1 MNIAIPSAARKWCLR
16 TCATTRHVLETIII
30 CELPWRRPPPPAPFY
45 CCFLCCS
52 SSQHALT
59 FVRCPVC
66 TPTNNQP
73 GDCFAGLVTP
83 AGLASLQLPGPVHH
97 TPSFLSL
104 FFWLLYPRCL
114 LPGLLI
120 NFFRSPVPLFS
131 LDKSIKNK
139 EREYKNKS
147 K

>member
-1 MNIAIPSAARKWCLR
+1 MFENVCDHSSRFRNHHHLR
-16 TCATTRHVLETIII
+16 VAMTTT
-30 CELPWRRPPPPAPFY
+30 PPPPAPFY

-104 FFWLLYPRCL
+104 FFLVA
-114 LPGLLI
+114 LPSLPVAWIIDQFLSLTGPP
-120 NFFRSPVPLFS
+120 FFPGQIY
-131 LDKSIKNK
+131 KKNK